1 MLSCPTPPLCPS
13 LSSAPASLWHAPA
26 RSAGKET
33 PSRPKALGHF
43 QGLQE
48 ILIRNIPLPQEAKQH
63 VQDIVESPHRSAA
76 QLSSVQLRIAEAF
89 FLVCVPFPSSYRNSL
104 GATSLPAFV
113 PALFP
118 SLCRCPFG
126 FPFNFNFRHLIAAH
140 TSREQNRKKEEEK
153 RGKRGN
159 SLGCQVPIVGFTF
172 GPDKLKC
179 PRTIPGV
186 DFLFMCPLALSLTIA
201 IVFGLPCGLPFR
213 FFSSPRL
220 ALPPVLRSCSASG
233 KPLN

>member
-76 QLSSVQLRIAEAF
+76 QLSSAQLRIAEAF

-113 PALFP
+113 PAFFP
-118 SLCRCPFG
+118 SLWCCPFG

-140 TSREQNRKKEEEK
+140 TSREHNRKKEE
-153 RGKRGN
+153 RGKRKKG
-159 SLGCQVPIVGFTF
+159 
-172 GPDKLKC
+172 KL
-179 PRTIPGV
+179 
-186 DFLFMCPLALSLTIA
+186 L
-201 IVFGLPCGLPFR
+201 GLPSANCRFHFR
-213 FFSSPRL
+213 SRQIEMPTDNSR
-220 ALPPVLRSCSASG
+220 C
-233 KPLN
+233 